1 MSSQALAAAMMAAL
15 AASPATRASPLRVLV
30 LVGGER
36 ERALAARVEGHAA
49 DLDAKIE
56 TVDAPRILEA
66 DRPVAAALSVAAD
79 RAAEIAVWFK
89 PERAGWT
96 VNVARGDRV
105 FRRLVEESSGAM
117 SDSAVIEAVA
127 LVVRTALKGLAAGE
141 EIPAEGVPLRLWG
154 EIGWAGVVERAGL
167 AGRHGVAARLGG
179 ARGDWRLAAEVGF
192 HPAATVS
199 TANATIQVERIT
211 AGVVAGLDLLGR
223 AGEGARW
230 RLGPELGI
238 SASRYS
244 RVTIAVGPGFASTAA
259 KSTWSPVVT
268 PAFRASMRLASLT
281 WVSATLGADVVGR
294 RPEFGVEGN
303 SGFVVVTSLWAVEP
317 RATLSLL
324 IDVF

>member
-1 MSSQALAAAMMAAL
+1 
-15 AASPATRASPLRVLV
+15 
-30 LVGGER
+30 
-36 ERALAARVEGHAA
+36 
-49 DLDAKIE
+49 
-56 TVDAPRILEA
+56 
-66 DRPVAAALSVAAD
+66 
-79 RAAEIAVWFK
+79 
-89 PERAGWT
+89 
-96 VNVARGDRV
+96 
-105 FRRLVEESSGAM
+105 M
-117 SDSAVIEAVA
+117 SDSAMIEAAA

-230 RLGPELGI
+230 RLGPELGV
-238 SASRYS
+238 SASRFS